1 MFCRNCG
8 SEIQK
13 GEKFCPRCG
22 TPAAA
27 PGADTYGQETGQS
40 AGGWGRAQTENT
52 PETQGAGPNSA
63 RGGYQESG
71 VNAEG
76 YQQAGPYAG
85 QPPHR
90 KKKIGKK
97 VIIPVAA
104 VVVVAAAGIGAFA
117 FTQSNFFRSKVSS
130 PEEYYRSVEEAYI
143 EKELDALSN
152 AASRD
157 DLNEISAS
165 IELEDA
171 GVAMLGLTGYISEAE
186 TDALGD
192 LEIRMTTGQEDG
204 AAGALVSL
212 YSGDE
217 SVISANTVVDEENGD
232 MYLQFPELSES
243 YIQLSPYAETGD
255 FGALLTLSS
264 PPGLSDITDILPKY
278 LDVMLDHAVDVE
290 REDTELTVG
299 DITQDAT
306 LLTVTTKGQELKDMA
321 VELMEMMQTDEDLKD
336 LLVELGDYMAAPYPY
351 AEDDGQ
357 QFYEEFM
364 DELTITLENAREED
378 IPDSAAL
385 EMEVWVDGDGNIIGR
400 TFTVSDDGD
409 RQEFY
414 RSYMAEK
421 DGAYA
426 YELSFGDI
434 SNDDYI
440 TLEGD
445 GTKDGK
451 LADGDFRIMYM
462 GEEMAQIQM
471 TDYDV
476 ELGEKGYLNGSFH
489 ISSDADPSIAG
500 YGLQIDLR
508 SDENTEE
515 AALSLT
521 GNDVPV
527 ATLNLSFA
535 SGDSYKP
542 AIPEGETVYD
552 SEDERDMEAY
562 QDEINLDSLE
572 TQMRSNAFLSWIM
585 DNM

>member
-1 MFCRNCG
+1 
-8 SEIQK
+8 
-13 GEKFCPRCG
+13 
-22 TPAAA
+22 
-27 PGADTYGQETGQS
+27 
-40 AGGWGRAQTENT
+40 
-52 PETQGAGPNSA
+52 
-63 RGGYQESG
+63 
-71 VNAEG
+71 
-76 YQQAGPYAG
+76 
-85 QPPHR
+85 
-90 KKKIGKK
+90 
-97 VIIPVAA
+97 
-104 VVVVAAAGIGAFA
+104 
-117 FTQSNFFRSKVSS
+117 
-130 PEEYYRSVEEAYI
+130 
-143 EKELDALSN
+143 
-152 AASRD
+152 
-157 DLNEISAS
+157 
-165 IELEDA
+165 
-171 GVAMLGLTGYISEAE
+171 
-186 TDALGD
+186 
-192 LEIRMTTGQEDG
+192 
-204 AAGALVSL
+204 
-212 YSGDE
+212 
-217 SVISANTVVDEENGD
+217 
-232 MYLQFPELSES
+232 
-243 YIQLSPYAETGD
+243 
-255 FGALLTLSS
+255 
-264 PPGLSDITDILPKY
+264 
-278 LDVMLDHAVDVE
+278 
-290 REDTELTVG
+290 
-299 DITQDAT
+299 
-306 LLTVTTKGQELKDMA
+306 
-321 VELMEMMQTDEDLKD
+321 
-336 LLVELGDYMAAPYPY
+336 
-351 AEDDGQ
+351 
-357 QFYEEFM
+357 
-364 DELTITLENAREED
+364 
-378 IPDSAAL
+378 
-385 EMEVWVDGDGNIIGR
+385 
-400 TFTVSDDGD
+400 
-409 RQEFY
+409 
-414 RSYMAEK
+414 MAEK

-500 YGLQIDLR
+500 YGLQIDFR